1 MTTLLDLANQVG
13 GRVVGDPSFEVSE
26 LRELHLAGP
35 NDLSF
40 LTNTRYKNAFLQTKA
55 GAVLLGEAIPD
66 ACPNQIVCE
75 DPYLAVAQIATSL
88 YPQPTYSPGVHPS
101 AYVAPS
107 ADVADSAYIGP
118 NAVVMD
124 KAVVGESAVIE
135 AQAYL
140 GPSSQLGAFS
150 RLHPGVKILA
160 GAKVGKHV
168 ILHSG
173 AVIGSDGFGF
183 APDTDG
189 VRHKI
194 PQVGTVVIGDHCE
207 IGANTTVDRAT
218 LGATTIGAG
227 TKIDNLVQIAH
238 NVTLGEH
245 CVMASQSGIAGSTT
259 VGKHVIMGA
268 QVGVTGHVS
277 ICDKTTLAARAG
289 VISSIKKPA
298 VYAGTPSMPHRA
310 WLKFKAHRGRIPE
323 MRRAISKLEQMDQGL
338 VENERKET

>member
-13 GRVVGDPSFEVSE
+13 GRVVGDPGFEVSG

-40 LTNTRYKNAFLQTKA
+40 LTNARYRDAFMQTKA

-66 ACPNQIVCE
+66 ACPNQIVCKE
-75 DPYLAVAQIATSL
+75 PYLAIAQIAASL
-88 YPQPTYSPGVHPS
+88 YPQPNYPAGIHPS
-101 AYVAPS
+101 AYVDPS
-107 ADVADSAYIGP
+107 AEVADSAYIGP
-118 NAVVMD
+118 NAVVMEQ
-124 KAVVGESAVIE
+124 AVVQESAIIE
-135 AQAYL
+135 AQAYV
-140 GPSSQLGAFS
+140 GPSARIGAFS
-150 RLHPGVKILA
+150 RLHPGVRILA
-160 GAKVGKHV
+160 GAHIGQHV

-183 APDTDG
+183 APDAEG

-194 PQVGTVVIGDHCE
+194 PQVGTVIIGDHCE
-207 IGANTTVDRAT
+207 IGANTTIDRAT

-245 CVMASQSGIAGSTT
+245 CVMASQTGIAGSTT

-289 VISSIKKPA
+289 VISSITKPA

-323 MRRAISKLEQMDQGL
+323 MRRSILKLEQVVQEFAD
-338 VENERKET
+338 NERKPT